1 MDIAAPVPA
10 NMRVLTVAALIARLM
25 PTAVLAAAEA
35 EAVVAATLAPMAPPA
50 RVPPLTV
57 L

>member
-25 PTAVLAAAEA
+25 PTAVLAAEA
-35 EAVVAATLAPMAPPA
+35 EVAATHAPTAPPA